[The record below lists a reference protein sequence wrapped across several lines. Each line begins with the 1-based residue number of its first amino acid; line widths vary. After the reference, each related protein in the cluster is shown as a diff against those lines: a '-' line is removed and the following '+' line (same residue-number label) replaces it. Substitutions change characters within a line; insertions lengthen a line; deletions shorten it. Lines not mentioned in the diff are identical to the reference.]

1 MSSQNSYQVAG
12 KSETSIKYK
21 MKCSKLTE
29 ADGSEYYGIL
39 NDKG

>member
-1 MSSQNSYQVAG
+1 MKSQNNNQVAG

-21 MKCSKLTE
+21 MKCCKITE

-39 NDKG
+39 NEKG